1 MQAGEILPE
10 KGCSFTIGSLRR
22 FFDHVLMNDQ
32 PARRILT
39 LPDRNVQ
46 LSLLDWG
53 GDGPLALFTHATGFC
68 ASTLSPIAEQLRS
81 RYRVLG
87 HDHRGHGHSAKLPPP
102 QAYRWEE
109 LVLDIVAAAQALVR
123 EQGMSQVSL
132 GVGHSVGANC
142 LLAAAVRSPG
152 LFGKLALVDP
162 VVMPPVG
169 ERTGFYA
176 GEGVHPLAEMARRCR
191 AVFASREE
199 AQQQWATRGTF
210 SVWDARA
217 LASYLEDGFR
227 DRSDGQVE
235 LQCAPEVEAALYEA
249 GPNFHIFSEVT
260 QLRTPTT
267 FFHATRSPFR
277 WELVERLAA
286 RSDYVTAVSIKGDHL
301 VPMTDPDMVA
311 VQLLKL

>member
-1 MQAGEILPE
+1 
-10 KGCSFTIGSLRR
+10 
-22 FFDHVLMNDQ
+22 MNDQ
-32 PARRILT
+32 PARRT
-39 LPDRNVQ
+39 HALPGRNVQ
-46 LSLLDWG
+46 LALLDWG
-53 GDGPLALFTHATGFC
+53 GNDPLAFFTHATGFC
-68 ASTLSPIAEQLRS
+68 ASTLSPIAEQLHS
-81 RYRVLG
+81 HYHVIG
-87 HDHRGHGHSAKLPPP
+87 HDHRGHGHSTKLLPPY
-102 QAYRWEE
+102 AYQWEE
-109 LVLDIVAAAQALVR
+109 LVLDIVAAAKALVR
-123 EQGMSQVSL
+123 EHRVSQVSL

-142 LLAAAVRSPG
+142 LLAAAARSPG

-176 GEGVHPLAEMARRCR
+176 GEGVHPLAEMARRRR

-210 SVWDARA
+210 SDWDARA

-235 LQCAPEVEAALYEA
+235 LQCAPEVEAALHEA
-249 GPNFHIFSEVT
+249 GLNFHIFSEVA

-267 FFHATRSPFR
+267 LFHAAHSPFR
-277 WELVERLAA
+277 WDLIERLAA
-286 RSDYVTAVSIKGDHL
+286 RSDYVTAVSIEGDHL

-311 VQLLKL
+311 AQLLKL